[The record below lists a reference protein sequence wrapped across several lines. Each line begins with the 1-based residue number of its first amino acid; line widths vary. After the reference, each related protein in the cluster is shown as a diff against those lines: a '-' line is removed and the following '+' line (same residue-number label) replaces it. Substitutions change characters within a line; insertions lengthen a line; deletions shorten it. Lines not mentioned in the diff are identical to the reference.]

1 MPNHVN
7 MEYLTIGLAM
17 GFAFRFVVLFAFLWV
32 MIQIQKFQYELL
44 PLIGAAF
51 AAAALDMI
59 PFVGHYMALP
69 VLYFCIWKITRAS
82 LFPEA
87 VFTVGLSYASTYC
100 LTLILLAYAPV
111 PGYHPKSARNTNYDL
126 ASLAPM
132 PVEQSTNQ
140 PEQPAQ
146 PPQTISVPENKIA
159 AGISVKGLSGSAND
173 AMVTIQYGKKDYI
186 ISLGEGTTISTDE
199 GLATVHFV
207 KADGNHVTL
216 SVSGQEVKYAL
227 K

>member
-7 MEYLTIGLAM
+7 IEYLTIGLAM
-17 GFAFRFVVLFAFLWV
+17 SFGFRFVVLFAFLWV

-51 AAAALDMI
+51 LAAALDMI

-87 VFTVGLSYASTYC
+87 VFTVALSYAGMYC

-111 PGYHPKSARNTNYDL
+111 PSYHPTMAHDDFGDDTNFQAL
-126 ASLAPM
+126 AA
-132 PVEQSTNQ
+132 VQTTNQ
-140 PEQPAQ
+140 VQAPETPSA
-146 PPQTISVPENKIA
+146 PLVPENKVA
-159 AGISVKGLSGSAND
+159 ADISVKGISGSAND
-173 AMVTIQYGKKDYI
+173 AMVTIQCGKKDYVI
-186 ISLGEGTTISTDE
+186 ALGEGTTISTEE
-199 GLATVHFV
+199 GSATVRFV
-207 KADGNHVTL
+207 EAGKNDVTL
-216 SVSGQEVKYAL
+216 AVGGQEVKYAV